1 MNGSAYPTN
10 GSAMNRSAMNGSA
23 MNGSAMNGSAMKGSA
38 MNGSALNG
46 SAMKGSAMKGS
57 ALHGSANPV
66 YGSAYPHNGSAYPQT
81 ETSAY
86 PNSGLNKQKGSAV
99 PGSGMKTGMRQ
110 SHSESALMRE
120 ESGSGSGGLRKA
132 RSDPL
137 NEEDEMENEINQ
149 LVIQKQLFRLVLF
162 AGIERLIFAKNN
174 Y

>member
-1 MNGSAYPTN
+1 MNGTSSAPNGPAVNGSAYPTN
-10 GSAMNRSAMNGSA
+10 GSAMNGSAINGSAMNGPAMKGSA
-23 MNGSAMNGSAMKGSA
+23 MNGSAMNGSA
-38 MNGSALNG
+38 LN
-46 SAMKGSAMKGS
+46 GSAMKGS

-110 SHSESALMRE
+110 SHSESALIRE

-137 NEEDEMENEINQ
+137 NEEDEMENEINE
-149 LVIQKQLFRLVLF
+149 LVIQKQ
-162 AGIERLIFAKNN
+162 
-174 Y
+174 